1 MKDVDSVTFK
11 LAELL
16 RHPEDLDKIAGLK
29 SDFTRKKASV
39 DSQLRIGLQDQL
51 SVTQS
56 GMSSIST
63 GQQTVDLIKAEM
75 QKIDKLCFEAQT
87 LIKDFPQ
94 INLVAQTHRNFTLV
108 KAMKEDIE
116 SFHVKLFEIQ
126 DMLKDDD
133 ADPENQPN
141 LLAIHVELT
150 KLRDVR
156 DSAMG
161 QAKRSG
167 EAVEELMNNLEL
179 PSGHTLQHY
188 FSQLDEVVEWFDEH
202 IGNACMNLIPL
213 VNQGNNG
220 LITRLALVIY
230 NEEKADAKA
239 KALQEAQTDFKE
251 LASRFQSIASGQKEI
266 RGYKEKFDKAIELY
280 AEAGFAGATEEFYE
294 DPEKLDKVLRW
305 YFDHLFAAKVG
316 LVDLMP
322 KKWKIFETYVR
333 IYHGKLH
340 DWLITLIDDPNTTNF
355 QSLAIVNW
363 EPKYYTKMKKL
374 FDKSPPITGNPQSW
388 LVPHLI
394 DNRAADLI
402 RESRQ
407 HYIKSIDEWMD
418 RIGTRDSNEFR
429 TRAEKAIETDEKG
442 LWRTKNAADIWIM
455 LRENLSG
462 AIKCGRP
469 EIIEGVVEAMFR
481 ALQTRQRMW
490 EHLVNQEMEACNDL
504 MAISD
509 VEVTLMDWLISIAN
523 DQMVCI
529 DDGEESQEA
538 APLSYLSRFENDVKA
553 VVSPAFLPMVDT
565 NVYTLRVAYVDL
577 ATHCLAAFS
586 RLIMV
591 DFKQPFME
599 VFTPAWYTNTALL
612 SFVNTFEDYRG
623 DYSSTLSESLV
634 EILAEIFSD
643 QLLIAYLGC
652 VRNKGVKFRR
662 IDPFVDKMKD
672 DAMAVFNYFNADRFS
687 SADSIKNQ
695 WKAVIWLGNFLEAPK
710 DAIPEVYE
718 EFKREYWDAGMGWV
732 EACLRA
738 RDDFDRGLLN
748 AVKAK
753 AATIEVQRGEETIMG
768 KVK

>member
-1 MKDVDSVTFK
+1 MNDVDSVTFK

-29 SDFTRKKASV
+29 SDFTRKKAAV
-39 DSQLRIGLQDQL
+39 DSQLRIGLQEQL

-63 GQQTVDLIKAEM
+63 GQQSVDLIKAEM

-87 LIKDFPQ
+87 LIEDFPQ

-108 KAMKEDIE
+108 KTMKEEIE
-116 SFHVKLFEIQ
+116 GFDTKLFEIQ
-126 DMLKDDD
+126 DMLKEDD

-150 KLRDVR
+150 KLRDIR

-167 EAVEELMNNLEL
+167 EAVEELINNLDL
-179 PSGHTLQHY
+179 PTGHTLQHY

-202 IGNACMNLIPL
+202 IGTACMNLIPL

-220 LITRLALVIY
+220 LITRLALVIH

-239 KALQEAQTDFKE
+239 RALQEAQSDFKE
-251 LASRFQSIASGQKEI
+251 LAARFQSITYGQKEI

-280 AEAGFAGATEEFYE
+280 AEAGFDGATEEFYGE
-294 DPEKLDKVLRW
+294 PERLDKVLRW

-333 IYHGKLH
+333 IYHRKLH
-340 DWLITLIDDPNTTNF
+340 DWLISLIDDPQTSNF
-355 QSLAIVNW
+355 QHLAIVNW

-374 FDKSPPITGNPQSW
+374 FDKPTPIPGNPQSW
-388 LVPHLI
+388 LMPHLI
-394 DNRAADLI
+394 DNRAGDLV
-402 RESRQ
+402 RETRQ
-407 HYIKSIDEWMD
+407 DFVKRIDEYVDNIAMS
-418 RIGTRDSNEFR
+418 DSKAFKAYAKE
-429 TRAEKAIETDEKG
+429 AIEHDEKG
-442 LWRTKNAADIWIM
+442 LWRTKTAADIWIM
-455 LRENLSG
+455 LRENLD
-462 AIKCGRP
+462 AVAKCGRP
-469 EIIEGVVEAMFR
+469 EIVEGVAEAMFR
-481 ALQTRQRMW
+481 ALQNRQRMW
-490 EHLVNQEMEACNDL
+490 EHLIDQELEICNDMTAL
-504 MAISD
+504 ND
-509 VEVTLMDWLISIAN
+509 EHTTLMDWLISIAN
-523 DQMVCI
+523 DQMACI
-529 DDGEESQEA
+529 EDGDDTQEA
-538 APLSYLSRFENDVKA
+538 GSQSYLSRFDTEVKGI
-553 VVSPAFLPMVDT
+553 VSPDFIPTVDT
-565 NVYTLRVAYVDL
+565 NIDTIKLAYVDL
-577 ATHCLAAFS
+577 STHCLAAFS

-591 DFKQPFME
+591 DFKQLLTE
-599 VFTPAWYTNTALL
+599 IFTPAWYNNTAMFT
-612 SFVNTFEDYRG
+612 FVGTFEDYRG
-623 DYSSTLSESLV
+623 DYASTLSESLID
-634 EILAEIFSD
+634 ILAEIFSD

-662 IDPFVDKMKD
+662 NDPFVDKIKD
-672 DAMAVFNYFNADRFS
+672 DAIAVFNYFSIDRFN
-687 SADSIKNQ
+687 SAESIKTQ
-695 WKAVIWLGNFLEAPK
+695 WRAVIWLGNFLEAPK

-718 EFKREYWDAGMGWV
+718 EFKQEYWDAGMGWV

-753 AATIEVQRGEETIMG
+753 AATVEVKRGEETIMG